1 MIKGIIIEPSAK
13 NSLITET
20 SKFKAAETG
29 GVLCG
34 YYKDEYLVIE
44 SVSGPGPNALHSI
57 DEFVM
62 DKGFMDVF
70 LDKEYLSSAG
80 KYIYIGE
87 WHTHPQIYP
96 KPSDQ
101 DIKSIVERSF
111 EWQHGEIVFLII
123 GFLRFTATKLEE
135 QIIGLNFDKEKGKI
149 WQLPV
154 KFL

>member
-13 NSLITET
+13 NSLSTET
-20 SKFKAAETG
+20 SMFKKAETG

-34 YYKDEYLVIE
+34 YYRDDYIVIE
-44 SVSGPGPNALHSI
+44 SASGPGPNAVHSV
-57 DEFVM
+57 DEFIV
-62 DKGFMDVF
+62 DKEFMDVF

-80 KYIYIGE
+80 KNIYVGE

-96 KPSDQ
+96 KPSEQ

-135 QIIGLNFDKEKGKI
+135 QTIGLYFDKEKDKM

-154 KFL
+154 EFL